1 MSDEIINAKD
11 FLSDDEIDNADY
23 SDINTLGLCVGDS
36 HTDDSNVRSDF
47 RDKLIPNTPNINTR
61 VVPNYGFFLD
71 TNSTALIRPKTV
83 TEILDDY
90 LNENNLTFKDI
101 QDEVFD
107 WCERKIKG
115 E

>member
-1 MSDEIINAKD
+1 MSDKIIDAKD

-23 SDINTLGLCVGDS
+23 SNINTLGLHVGDS
-36 HTDDSNVRSDF
+36 HNNDSDVRPDF

-71 TNSTALIRPKTV
+71 TNPTALIRPKTV

>member
-1 MSDEIINAKD
+1 MSDKIIDAND
-11 FLSDDEIDNADY
+11 FLNDDEINNADY
-23 SDINTLGLCVGDS
+23 SDINTLGLHVGDT
-36 HTDDSNVRSDF
+36 HNATNDRPDLH
-47 RDKLIPNTPNINTR
+47 DKLTTNKPNDDIT
-61 VVPNYGFFLD
+61 VVVRNYGFFLD
-71 TNSTALIRPKTV
+71 SNPTALIRPKTV

>member
-1 MSDEIINAKD
+1 MSDKIIDAND
-11 FLSDDEIDNADY
+11 FLNDEEINNADY
-23 SDINTLGLCVGDS
+23 SNINTLGLHVGDT
-36 HTDDSNVRSDF
+36 HNITDNRPDF
-47 RDKLIPNTPNINTR
+47 RDKLISNVPDVNTS
-61 VVPNYGFFLD
+61 VVRNFGFFLD
-71 TNSTALIRPKTV
+71 SNPTALIRPKTI
-83 TEILDDY
+83 TEVLDDY